1 MRQTWGCGLEPLE
14 FFSNLI
20 SSVVWPGTVIL
31 LALTF
36 RGKLKE
42 VIGAIA
48 KRIEDM
54 TEASGPAGINAKF
67 GKSVEAVTEVTSKL
81 GTSTSTGDESGS
93 EEGGSSDPST
103 GNPAN
108 PWPGSGIGSDIMA
121 MAYLSPRQAVL
132 EAYIPMEKAAYDLI
146 EKTGGNRK
154 NLQMML
160 RNPVAAL
167 RRIGHVSPAVASSAE
182 KLRKLRNEA
191 AHQETFN
198 VEPDLVL
205 AYITATQ
212 DVTRALT
219 YTANLPTNMRAN

>member
-1 MRQTWGCGLEPLE
+1 MELLE
-14 FFSNLI
+14 FLSSLI
-20 SSVVWPGTVIL
+20 SSVVWPGTVLL

-42 VIGAIA
+42 VIGSIA

-81 GTSTSTGDESGS
+81 DAETSTGDESGS
-93 EEGGSSDPST
+93 EEGASSAPGTSSPD
-103 GNPAN
+103 N
-108 PWPGSGIGSDIMA
+108 PWPGSGLGADVTA

-132 EAYIPMEKAAYDLI
+132 EAFIPMEKAAYDLI

-154 NLQMML
+154 DLQMML

-167 RRIGHVSPAVASSAE
+167 RRSGRVSPALASSAD
-182 KLRKLRNEA
+182 KLRKLRNQA
-191 AHQETFN
+191 AHQETFD

-205 AYITATQ
+205 EYIAATQ
-212 DVTRALT
+212 AVTRVLT
-219 YTANLPTNMRAN
+219 YTASLPSSSVDANNS